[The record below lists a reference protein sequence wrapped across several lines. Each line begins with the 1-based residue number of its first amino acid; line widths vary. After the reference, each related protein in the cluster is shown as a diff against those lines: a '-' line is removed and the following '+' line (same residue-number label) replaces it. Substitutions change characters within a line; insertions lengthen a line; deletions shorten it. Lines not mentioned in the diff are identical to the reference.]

1 MKSLMVVYLAMLGI
15 AIGVEIAAGAFIA
28 PVIFFPQKYLGD
40 GVLTHFQSG
49 VLMTQFFLKMNILIG
64 FVALYSI
71 IYEVQVWMMGKN
83 YDFLSF
89 LLSFYLCDNYRTL
102 SLLLYAI
109 YYSCTAIGLC

>member
-49 VLMTQFFLKMNILIG
+49 V
-64 FVALYSI
+64 
-71 IYEVQVWMMGKN
+71 W
-83 YDFLSF
+83 D
-89 LLSFYLCDNYRTL
+89 
-102 SLLLYAI
+102 
-109 YYSCTAIGLC
+109 